1 MGNDRGYIL
10 LLLILLLSFLASA
23 QETNLEM
30 SMEARLEQVL
40 ILNIDPNTKIEF
52 GIKKVNDN
60 LYEITKKPDD
70 INFSVES
77 TGNWNLSI
85 SSANTYF
92 TDVTDSTKKIPVD
105 FLGYTIENRGNN
117 WDNGIFS
124 HIANRSKDTILPLKP
139 EKTLVLINGR
149 RNNIGGHSRNSFV
162 LRWKFIFEDNLSKMV
177 EFSNLSIQDG
187 YYIDGFYITLSES
200 KTHYKK

>member
-1 MGNDRGYIL
+1 MVKGSGYIFL
-10 LLLILLLSFLASA
+10 LLLLSLAFAADA

-30 SMEARLEQVL
+30 SMEARLEPVL
-40 ILNIDPNTKIEF
+40 ILNIDPDAKIEF

-85 SSANTYF
+85 SAAEPYF
-92 TDVTDSTKKIPVD
+92 TDITDSTKKIPVD
-105 FLGYTIENRGNN
+105 FLGYTIQNRGNN

-149 RNNIGGHSRNSFV
+149 KNNIGGHSRNSFV
-162 LRWKFIFEDNLSKMV
+162 LRWKFIFEDELSKMAR
-177 EFSNLSIQDG
+177 FSNLSIQDG
-187 YYIDGFYITLSES
+187 YYVDGFYITLSES

>member
-105 FLGYTIENRGNN
+105 FMGYTIENRGNN

>member
-1 MGNDRGYIL
+1 MRKGCRNIVGLFIFFW
-10 LLLILLLSFLASA
+10 SFSAMA

-30 SMEARLEQVL
+30 SMEARLEPVL
-40 ILNIDPNTKIEF
+40 MLNIDPDTKIEF

-92 TDVTDSTKKIPVD
+92 TDVNDSTKKIPVD

-162 LRWKFIFEDNLSKMV
+162 LRWKFIFEDDLNKMI
-177 EFSNLSIQDG
+177 EFSNLSVEDG

>member
-1 MGNDRGYIL
+1 MIKHFLKIL
-10 LLLILLLSFLASA
+10 SLLILLLSEPVFP

-30 SMEARLEQVL
+30 SMEARLDPVL
-40 ILNIDPNTKIEF
+40 ILNINPDTKIQF

-85 SSANTYF
+85 SASNPYF
-92 TDVTDSTKKIPVD
+92 TDVKDSTKKIPVD
-105 FLGYTIENRGNN
+105 FLGYTIESRGEN

-124 HIANRSKDTILPLKP
+124 HIANRSKDTVLPLKP

-149 RNNIGGHSRNSFV
+149 KNNIGGHSRNSFV
-162 LRWKFIFEDNLSKMV
+162 IRWKFIFEDELDKMV
-177 EFSNLSIQDG
+177 KFTNLSIKDG
-187 YYIDGFYITLSES
+187 HYSNGFYITLSED
-200 KTHYKK
+200 KRHFKK

>member
-1 MGNDRGYIL
+1 MGKGHRYIVV
-10 LLLILLLSFLASA
+10 LLILFLSFSATA

-30 SMEARLEQVL
+30 SMEARLESVL
-40 ILNIDPNTKIEF
+40 ILNIDPDTKIEF

-85 SSANTYF
+85 SASNPYFSDVSDSA
-92 TDVTDSTKKIPVD
+92 KKIPVD

-139 EKTLVLINGR
+139 EKTIVLINGR
-149 RNNIGGHSRNSFV
+149 KSNIGGHSRNSFV
-162 LRWKFIFEDNLSKMV
+162 LRWKFIFEDELSKMAK
-177 EFSNLSIQDG
+177 FSNLSIQDG
-187 YYIDGFYITLSES
+187 YYVNGFYITLSES

>member
-1 MGNDRGYIL
+1 MGKGPEYLFL
-10 LLLILLLSFLASA
+10 LLLLTLSFPVSA

-30 SMEARLEQVL
+30 SMEARLEPVL
-40 ILNIDPNTKIEF
+40 ILNIDPDTKIEF

-70 INFSVES
+70 INFSIES

-85 SSANTYF
+85 STAKPYF
-92 TDVTDSTKKIPVD
+92 TDITDSTKKIPVD

-149 RNNIGGHSRNSFV
+149 MNNIGGHSRNSFV
-162 LRWKFIFEDNLSKMV
+162 LRWKFIFEDELSKMAR
-177 EFSNLSIQDG
+177 FSNLSIQDG
-187 YYIDGFYITLSES
+187 YYVDGFYITLSES

>member
-1 MGNDRGYIL
+1 MVKGSGYIL
-10 LLLILLLSFLASA
+10 LLWLLSLVFAANA

-30 SMEARLEQVL
+30 SMEARLEPVL
-40 ILNIDPNTKIEF
+40 ILNIDPDAKIEF

-85 SSANTYF
+85 SASNPYF
-92 TDVTDSTKKIPVD
+92 TDVNDSTKKIPVD
-105 FLGYTIENRGNN
+105 FLGYTIQNRGNN

-139 EKTLVLINGR
+139 EKTVVLINGKK
-149 RNNIGGHSRNSFV
+149 NNIGGHSRNSFV
-162 LRWKFIFEDNLSKMV
+162 LRWKFIFEDELSKMTR
-177 EFSNLSIQDG
+177 FSNLSIQDG
-187 YYIDGFYITLSES
+187 YYVDGFYITLSES
-200 KTHYKK
+200 QKHYKK

>member
-10 LLLILLLSFLASA
+10 LLLILLLSFSAPA

-105 FLGYTIENRGNN
+105 FMGYTIENRGNN

-162 LRWKFIFEDNLSKMV
+162 LRWKFIFEDELSKMV